1 MADIGGEIVNESSRG
16 GCLRAVPAGVALLVS
31 SPFVALSRWV
41 AKKRRGMEVRVSV
54 ERKEI
59 DVRDGRKTVVSVT
72 IDCPAVVDL
81 RYSLTAAIVR
91 CAEAS
96 APRATVYHL
105 VHRESG
111 RDETIAVPLGVTV
124 NDLAERLVLSWR
136 RPALGGRVL
145 LWVGLP
151 RGRSLGE
158 CLDPA
163 AYDPEAAGEPGR
175 MIAGGGVEW
184 AMTTRRR
191 RRGSSVVYDVVLF
204 VSGERADGVEEI
216 WRGFRSPA

>member
-16 GCLRAVPAGVALLVS
+16 GCLRAVPAAVALLVS

-124 NDLAERLVLSWR
+124 NDLAERLALSWR
-136 RPALGGRVL
+136 RPALAG
-145 LWVGLP
+145 
-151 RGRSLGE
+151 
-158 CLDPA
+158 
-163 AYDPEAAGEPGR
+163 YDPEAAGEPGR

-184 AMTTRRR
+184 ATTTRRR